1 MNQNINK
8 LIESINKLSTDNLN
22 KLSEM
27 IEEMGE
33 PSERFGKERMNGR
46 LYRKLY
52 KHYSIPEVNG
62 GFKNIPKSNFDVER
76 HAMVVLGK
84 TTLTAGEIN
93 ACRDI
98 YTEFKGD

>member
-8 LIESINKLSTDNLN
+8 LVESIKKLSIEDL
-22 KLSEM
+22 KELSEM

-52 KHYSIPEVNG
+52 KHYSTTEDM
-62 GFKNIPKSNFDVER
+62 PKSKFDVER